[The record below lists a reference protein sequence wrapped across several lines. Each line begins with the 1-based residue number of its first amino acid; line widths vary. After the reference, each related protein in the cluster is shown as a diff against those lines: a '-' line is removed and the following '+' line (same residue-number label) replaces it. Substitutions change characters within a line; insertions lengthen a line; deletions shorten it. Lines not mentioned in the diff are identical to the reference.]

1 MRIIIIIL
9 AWISWTFL
17 TLKGTEW
24 TNLSLRMSVFLIAEL
39 EIEKEMV
46 DYNTLVFVFL
56 NKSFKYL

>member
-1 MRIIIIIL
+1 
-9 AWISWTFL
+9 
-17 TLKGTEW
+17 
-24 TNLSLRMSVFLIAEL
+24 MSVFLIAEL